1 MIRPTFDE
9 VFLELA
15 VSLARRSTCSRAKVG
30 CVIVSAD
37 FHQVFAIGYNGGA
50 AGLENDCE
58 SLEPG
63 QCGHL
68 HAEENAVIHCDAP
81 RAAEKVVFTT
91 TLPCKM
97 CAKRL
102 INLGGVKRVVYKNDY
117 RLRDGVDLLHRVGID
132 CDFYGRPTERDL
144 LEENLTSTQRR
155 CTELLEET
163 RRLKGG

>member
-1 MIRPTFDE
+1 MSRPSFDE
-9 VFLELA
+9 IFLGLA
-15 VSLARRSTCSRAKVG
+15 VDLARRSTCSRAKVG
-30 CVIVSAD
+30 CVIVSVD
-37 FHQVFAIGYNGGA
+37 FHQVLAIGYNGGA

-81 RAAEKVVFTT
+81 RFVEKVVFTT
-91 TLPCKM
+91 MLPCKM

-102 INLGGVKRVVYKNDY
+102 INLGGVKRVVYKIDY
-117 RLRDGVDLLHRVGID
+117 RLHDSLDLLNRAGID
-132 CDFYGRPTERDL
+132 CVFYGRPTEKDL
-144 LEENLTSTQRR
+144 LEANLTSTQQR